1 MARQK
6 FEEDQRR
13 REEEEALIAQRLEE
27 ERLADPDQP
36 IEQAKEKI
44 YQQLMNEKMKVQQDQ
59 SNFTRTEKDFSRPAI
74 ALGTVLAAKVM
85 KEFEKGQR
93 IQ

>member
-1 MARQK
+1 MQ
-6 FEEDQRR
+6 
-13 REEEEALIAQRLEE
+13 
-27 ERLADPDQP
+27 
-36 IEQAKEKI
+36 EKI
-44 YQQLMNEKMKVQQDQ
+44 KDKQDQ

-74 ALGTVLAAKVM
+74 ALGTVLKAQVM

>member
-1 MARQK
+1 M
-6 FEEDQRR
+6 
-13 REEEEALIAQRLEE
+13 
-27 ERLADPDQP
+27 ADPDQP
-36 IEQAKEKI
+36 LEQAKEKI
-44 YQQLMNEKMKVQQDQ
+44 YQQLMQEKIKDKQDQ

-74 ALGTVLAAKVM
+74 ALGTVLKAQVM